1 MELEVVTI
9 EDSFLQRESFS
20 LDFHFF
26 NISFQRSIK
35 SVHQGLL
42 KHVGNIKL

>member
-1 MELEVVTI
+1 MVELEVVTI
-9 EDSFLQRESFS
+9 EDSFLQRKLS

-35 SVHQGLL
+35 SVHQGAV
-42 KHVGNIKL
+42 KARGEYI